1 MDDMETIGSRIK
13 SRRIELGLKQTKIKE
28 YVGISSGNLSEIENG
43 KRSPSMQNLY
53 KLSEVLNCSID
64 WIVKGDSLNP
74 EKISFSELRESEK
87 QLIMQFRS
95 LSEEDRIEINMIMQ
109 MKYDRHMKK
118 VESSLSGDK
127 HVLTETA

>member
-1 MDDMETIGSRIK
+1 MDDMETIGLRIK

-64 WIVKGDSLNP
+64 WIVKGESLVS
-74 EKISFSELRESEK
+74 EKSVPSELGELER
-87 QLIMQFRS
+87 QLIKQFRS
-95 LSEEDRIEINMIMQ
+95 LGQADCEEILMIVQ

-118 VESSLSGDK
+118 MESSPSGGK
-127 HVLTETA
+127 QILTETA

>member
-1 MDDMETIGSRIK
+1 MDNMETIGSRIK

-64 WIVKGDSLNP
+64 WIVKGDSLVS
-74 EKISFSELRESEK
+74 EISLPSEFGESEK
-87 QLIMQFRS
+87 LLLTQYRS
-95 LSEEDRIEINMIMQ
+95 LSKDDQTEINMLVK

-118 VESSLSGDK
+118 MESSHSGDK
-127 HVLTETA
+127 QILTETA